1 MSRNK
6 GQMLIELIDRWG
18 TPPHKV
24 LMIGDT
30 THDLKMAKNA
40 GVKAIAVA
48 YGAHPRE
55 ELEVHQPLACVDKV
69 SELRDILL
77 G

>member
-1 MSRNK
+1 
-6 GQMLIELIDRWG
+6 MLLELLDKWG

-40 GVKAIAVA
+40 GVDAIAVA
-48 YGAHPRE
+48 YGAHPKE
-55 ELEVHQPLACVDKV
+55 ELLVHSPIACVDYV
-69 SELRDILL
+69 TELRDILFS
-77 G
+77 